1 MTDVRASIQ
10 IALGT
15 RYEVQDEV
23 GRGGMATV
31 YRAFDR
37 QLGRAV
43 AVKVLHPELT
53 HLLGPERFRREVSI
67 AAALQHPN
75 IVPVYESGSQGDLL
89 YYTMPLVE
97 GETLRTRLVRET
109 QLPMD
114 EALRIAEDVAEAL
127 RCAHEHGIVHR
138 DIKPEN
144 ILLSGGHAVV
154 ADFGI
159 ARAITVAGEDRLT
172 SAGMAVGTP
181 AYMSPE
187 QAGAAANVDGRA
199 DIYALGCVL
208 YEMLGGDP
216 PFTGPSAQAVLARQL
231 EEPPR
236 SLHVVRRTVSPALQ
250 RVIETALAKVPA
262 DRYATAGSF
271 IAALE
276 RAQRAPG
283 WHTRRRWQVAIG
295 AASVAALAGGSW
307 LLWPKPPRLDPLK
320 VVVFPL
326 TESNGG
332 GATGTGEDLA
342 QVVSSAMEQAEPLR
356 VVFGWTWLTAAQRHD
371 VRL

>member
-1 MTDVRASIQ
+1 MTDVRASLQ
-10 IALGT
+10 DALGT
-15 RYEVQDEV
+15 RYDVQGEV

-31 YRAFDR
+31 FCAFDR
-37 QLGRAV
+37 QLCRPV

-97 GETLRTRLVRET
+97 GETLRARLVRET
-109 QLPMD
+109 QLPLD

-199 DIYALGCVL
+199 DIYALGVMTYQLLTGALPFKRPGTGALLLAHMTAPPPDARELAPVL
-208 YEMLGGDP
+208 
-216 PFTGPSAQAVLARQL
+216 
-231 EEPPR
+231 PR
-236 SLHVVRRTVSPALQ
+236 HT
-250 RVIETALAKVPA
+250 
-262 DRYATAGSF
+262 ATAIQKAMAKKPAERFSTAEEF
-271 IAALE
+271 ILAL
-276 RAQRAPG
+276 
-283 WHTRRRWQVAIG
+283 
-295 AASVAALAGGSW
+295 
-307 LLWPKPPRLDPLK
+307 K
-320 VVVFPL
+320 
-326 TESNGG
+326 
-332 GATGTGEDLA
+332 
-342 QVVSSAMEQAEPLR
+342 
-356 VVFGWTWLTAAQRHD
+356 
-371 VRL
+371 